1 MERDE
6 REALGRF
13 VKEHHVHYEIE
24 PESVFQG
31 DRREV
36 VGYEVRL
43 FATHGESKLR
53 APGCR
58 RCDELLGELRSV
70 AERLVGE
77 GGAASWTGIAPASRA
92 LYQSSEVPG
101 ADEVSLAMHVRCESP
116 DGRQAED
123 GARQCMHE
131 VQQRLG
137 EAGIPRR

>member
-1 MERDE
+1 MESQE

-13 VKEHHVHYEIE
+13 VKEHHVHYEME
-24 PESVFQG
+24 PEAVFQG

-58 RCDELLGELRSV
+58 RCDELLRDLRSL

-77 GGAASWTGIAPASRA
+77 GRAVSWTGIAPVSRA

-101 ADEVSLAMHVRCESP
+101 ADEVALAMHARCESP
-116 DGRQAED
+116 DGQQAE
-123 GARQCMHE
+123 GGERRCMHE
-131 VQQRLG
+131 VQQLLG